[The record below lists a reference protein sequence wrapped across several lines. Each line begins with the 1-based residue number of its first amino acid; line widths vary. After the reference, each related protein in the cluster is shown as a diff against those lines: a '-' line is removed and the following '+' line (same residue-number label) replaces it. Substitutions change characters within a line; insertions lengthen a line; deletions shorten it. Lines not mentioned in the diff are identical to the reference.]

1 MATSDTADWN
11 AGFDPRCPIARRVD
25 RQRIRDY
32 SPVDTSLWQA
42 GPLRV
47 RRILLLYWEVS
58 SSPSPCHYRD
68 PCRSWNYAKK
78 NVPIWGPLGDPS
90 ARVFEVFLIAS

>member
-47 RRILLLYWEVS
+47 RRILLLYWGGL
-58 SSPSPCHYRD
+58 SSPTV
-68 PCRSWNYAKK
+68 
-78 NVPIWGPLGDPS
+78 VPVTTGIPVGS
-90 ARVFEVFLIAS
+90 YNSFLTLPP